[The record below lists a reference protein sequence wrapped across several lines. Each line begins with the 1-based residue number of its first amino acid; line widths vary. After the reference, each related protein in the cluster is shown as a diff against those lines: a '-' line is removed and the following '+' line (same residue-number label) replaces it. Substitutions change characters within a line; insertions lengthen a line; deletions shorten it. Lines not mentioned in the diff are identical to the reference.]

1 MPNEIEQLTDALRDN
16 KACRTV
22 SATKIDIIFENA
34 KYYFNLSLN
43 IMISVV
49 ESCLYLE

>member
-22 SATKIDIIFENA
+22 SATKIDIIFESAN
-34 KYYFNLSLN
+34 FL
-43 IMISVV
+43 
-49 ESCLYLE
+49 LENQLLLLVF